1 LFFGK
6 IEVEEIGLA
15 TVFIVDD
22 DKAVGLA
29 LQRLLRAE
37 GYSTQVW
44 SSAKAFLTD
53 HDPDAPGCLV
63 TDLMMPGMSGLDLLR
78 TMARNGCSRPI
89 IFVTAGNL
97 APGAM
102 GMPAGEFSILSK
114 PVDCADLLEAVREA
128 LEKDEGRRAQRREG
142 HERDH

>member
-1 LFFGK
+1 
-6 IEVEEIGLA
+6 LA
-15 TVFIVDD
+15 TSFTVFIVDD

-44 SSAKAFLTD
+44 NSAKAFLCD
-53 HDPDAPGCLV
+53 HDPDAPGCLM

-78 TMARNGCSRPI
+78 TLARNGCSRPI

-97 APGAM
+97 APGAV
-102 GMPAGEFSILSK
+102 GMPAGEFRILSK

-128 LEKDEGRRAQRREG
+128 LEKDQGRRARRKKEP
-142 HERDH
+142 ELDH